1 MVWFIREL
9 EDLPKMWIPGLMILM
24 FFQCYHLVMTNI
36 AMENPQNKW
45 RFLAAKIIYFYGPF
59 SMAMLNNRMVYQK
72 YGLFNLHL
80 HGLYPMFHKEHKKV
94 LGSDK
99 PHACKPVVPHLQRIV
114 WIATQ
119 KKIEK

>member
-1 MVWFIREL
+1 
-9 EDLPKMWIPGLMILM
+9 
-24 FFQCYHLVMTNI
+24 
-36 AMENPQNKW
+36 MENPQNKW

-119 KKIEK
+119 KK